1 MNLNATLLG
10 EMITF
15 ALFAWFTM
23 RFVWPHIT
31 NAMQAREKTIAEGLA
46 AAEKGKHDLEVAERQ
61 VTQLL
66 QDARV
71 QASEVIEQA
80 HQRANRIVEA
90 SKEEARTEGERL
102 MALTQSDIEQ
112 AQAQAREALQ
122 AQIVQIAMAVVAKF
136 LGESVD
142 VTKQRAIFDSFVAQM
157 AGRREQW

>member
-46 AAEKGKHDLEVAERQ
+46 AAEKGKHDLEVAEHQ
-61 VTQLL
+61 VKQLL

-80 HQRANRIVEA
+80 HQRANRIVET
-90 SKEEARTEGERL
+90 SKDEARTEGERL
-102 MALTQSDIEQ
+102 MALTQSEIQQ
-112 AQAQAREALQ
+112 AREQAREALQ
-122 AQIVQIAMAVVAKF
+122 TQIVSIAMAVVTKF
-136 LGESVD
+136 LGESID
-142 VTKQRAIFDSFVAQM
+142 VAKQRAVFDAFVTEI
-157 AGRREQW
+157 AGRRNQW